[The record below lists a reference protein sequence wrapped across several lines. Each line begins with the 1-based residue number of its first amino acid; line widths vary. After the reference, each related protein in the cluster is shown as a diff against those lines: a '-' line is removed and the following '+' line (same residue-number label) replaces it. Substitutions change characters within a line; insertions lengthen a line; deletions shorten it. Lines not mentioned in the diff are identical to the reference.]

1 MKNKGTQVT
10 LSTLA
15 ANGTPLDLAIA
26 EAQGKVTVK
35 KLRTRGPRK
44 GETWA
49 TPNKGGRVVGAAN
62 GLNGQTVGNRA
73 AAGGGQMTI
82 TGQCGQGKEMVANL
96 DRVVSTYKRVKAAE
110 HRADA
115 RAEAA
120 ARRAEREANAYADL
134 DTLLDEV
141 RG

>member
-1 MKNKGTQVT
+1 MTD
-10 LSTLA
+10 LSKLA
-15 ANGTPLDLAIA
+15 AQGDALDLAIA
-26 EAQGKVTVK
+26 EAQGAVTVK

-44 GETWA
+44 GETWSPA
-49 TPNKGGRVVGAAN
+49 NKGGRAVGGAN
-62 GLNGQTVGNRA
+62 GNNGFTAGNRA

-96 DRVVSTYKRVKAAE
+96 DRVINTYKKVTAAA

-115 RAEAA
+115 RADAA
-120 ARRAEREANAYADL
+120 ERRAVREANAYAAL
-134 DTLLDEV
+134 DNLLDDV

>member
-1 MKNKGTQVT
+1 MNLTQ
-10 LSTLA
+10 LA
-15 ANGTPLDLAIA
+15 ANGNALDLAIA

-44 GETWA
+44 GETLSKA
-49 TPNKGGRVVGAAN
+49 
-62 GLNGQTVGNRA
+62 Q
-73 AAGGGQMTI
+73 GGGHAVGSVRGTDSNSSGTSAGTSGARMTL
-82 TGQCGQGKEMVANL
+82 TAQCGQGREMVANL

-120 ARRAEREANAYADL
+120 ARRAEREANAFADL

>member
-1 MKNKGTQVT
+1 MKNNQAVT

-15 ANGTPLDLAIA
+15 ATGSPLDLVLA
-26 EAQGKVTVK
+26 EVQ
-35 KLRTRGPRK
+35 
-44 GETWA
+44 
-49 TPNKGGRVVGAAN
+49 GAAKITRLATKQAPKSGAGQRNRRATGDGVQSN
-62 GLNGQTVGNRA
+62 GVAVGKGRNGNLNPVG
-73 AAGGGQMTI
+73 
-82 TGQCGQGKEMVANL
+82 GQGKEMVANL

-120 ARRAEREANAYADL
+120 ARRAEREANTYADL